1 MDSWE
6 DAPSDDENQIGDL
19 LEAQRP
25 VQEEG
30 EEGEE
35 ASPLELSRDE
45 GVVKE
50 TEHAQEPS
58 RHDEVVRETEEP
70 VDPMLQ
76 CSILLAEL
84 REMEQAQERAQEA
97 SVVKDRMLAEV
108 LEREQS
114 LREEYATLLAE
125 QAAAQ
130 ASPARP
136 PKVQQPALPQAQ
148 AQQAELHTLLEHN
161 AIQKEMI
168 HELEGSLRTAN
179 ERAAHAEAAAAA
191 AMERAE
197 RAQAQ
202 AMEALGLSAEP
213 SAEAAAPPGGWCDPP
228 RGGAA
233 GLLRDGRRSGA
244 REPSPAPSRSP
255 PRGAGQPRSLSS
267 DMEAASAAL
276 AAVHASES
284 DRRPAHA
291 TARRSGAERRA
302 EMRPMPGGAAG
313 AAGVELVAAGTS
325 TVGGSGGGSGGDEEE
340 AGPGGARRQEEQIA
354 AAAAAAMS
362 SEFGLC
368 GVAPARA
375 SPPPAP
381 PVPAPQRAT
390 NRAAAAPPNPV
401 AEHGRRAKPS
411 LPVPRSAPQDPSP
424 ACCGIAGRSA
434 ADERGLRKAPT
445 APPQRP
451 PREPGQGALTFGR
464 DGRIRPVKRHPDGP
478 GGRKQPLQPF
488 PSAPGRAFVD

>member
-202 AMEALGLSAEP
+202 AMEARTECGAVCRGRCAARGLVRPAQGRGGW
-213 SAEAAAPPGGWCDPP
+213 AAARRPAEWSA
-228 RGGAA
+228 RTLA
-233 GLLRDGRRSGA
+233 GPL
-244 REPSPAPSRSP
+244 
-255 PRGAGQPRSLSS
+255 
-267 DMEAASAAL
+267 AL
-276 AAVHASES
+276 AAEGCGPAAQPLERHGGGECGAGGGARVGE
-284 DRRPAHA
+284 RPATGARDGA
-291 TARRSGAERRA
+291 TLRRRATRRDAAHARRG
-302 EMRPMPGGAAG
+302 
-313 AAGVELVAAGTS
+313 
-325 TVGGSGGGSGGDEEE
+325 GGGSGGR
-340 AGPGGARRQEEQIA
+340 AGGGW
-354 AAAAAAMS
+354 
-362 SEFGLC
+362 
-368 GVAPARA
+368 
-375 SPPPAP
+375 
-381 PVPAPQRAT
+381 
-390 NRAAAAPPNPV
+390 
-401 AEHGRRAKPS
+401 H
-411 LPVPRSAPQDPSP
+411 
-424 ACCGIAGRSA
+424 
-434 ADERGLRKAPT
+434 
-445 APPQRP
+445 
-451 PREPGQGALTFGR
+451 
-464 DGRIRPVKRHPDGP
+464 
-478 GGRKQPLQPF
+478 
-488 PSAPGRAFVD
+488 